1 MILAILAALV
11 LPHLALGFVLGRT
24 AAIRAF
30 ILEAG
35 VVFGIGLLV
44 LLGAVPA
51 VSEGANAEGLMG
63 LFGVIGAAFPIIGL
77 GYAGGVTLRWPFLL
91 PREGF
96 LWRVTRVR

>member
-1 MILAILAALV
+1 MIPGILAALL
-11 LPHLALGFVLGRT
+11 LPHLALGFALGRT

-35 VVFGIGLLV
+35 AVFGVGLLV

-51 VSEGANAEGLMG
+51 LSEGANAEGLMG

-77 GYAGGVTLRWPFLL
+77 GYAGGVTLRWPLRL

-96 LWRVTRVR
+96 LWRVTRAG